1 MCFLFKT
8 TYYSYHFHKTKLISR
23 ADDQIYGDDEM
34 NTVVSIDGF
43 VNSSKNGELGKSIG
57 ELMKFIP
64 GSRKKDI
71 TRLFFYAS
79 LKEEIMKYYDEETA
93 REVSAHA
100 TFNDEQ
106 IASYQMPDGKF
117 ITVDKIARTIIIDDD
132 EPDEYWKVVSDG
144 FEKYQDDM
152 ILGFD
157 MNPLYIEISSYSAGV
172 GYGDFDYSTS
182 VRFEYLTDKEN
193 RPVLSY
199 LGEKGITLFGEV
211 VLYKDGGH
219 WKYGRVEDVKEFTVG
234 NAVITGVPIIN
245 GEPFIG
251 MIIPA
256 RFLGLP
262 SKDSETFISAL
273 KMSYRSL
280 KAEFDSIENLNAI
293 IQSTTELGNF
303 SVGSSIEAGVDY
315 SAKKLLFEISMDVL
329 NVTDFV
335 L

>member
-1 MCFLFKT
+1 
-8 TYYSYHFHKTKLISR
+8 
-23 ADDQIYGDDEM
+23 M

-43 VNSSKNGELGKSIG
+43 INSSKNGELGKNTR
-57 ELMKFIP
+57 EVMKFVP

-71 TRLFFYAS
+71 ARLFFYAS

-106 IASYQMPDGKF
+106 VVSYQMPDGKF
-117 ITVDKIARTIIIDDD
+117 LTVNKTTKTVIVDAD

-144 FEKYQDDM
+144 FEKYKDDM

-157 MNPLYIEISSYSAGV
+157 MNPIYIEIASYSANI

-182 VRFEYLTDKEN
+182 VRFEYLTDN
-193 RPVLSY
+193 GGRPVLSY
-199 LGEKGITLFGEV
+199 LGTKGITLLGEIV
-211 VLYKDGGH
+211 IYKDGGH
-219 WKYGRVEDVKEFTVG
+219 WKYGHVEDVKEFVVG
-234 NAVITGVPIIN
+234 NTVITGVPIIN
-245 GEPFIG
+245 GKPFIG
-251 MIIPA
+251 LMIPA

-262 SKDSETFISAL
+262 SKEPETFISSL
-273 KMSYRSL
+273 KMSYSSL
-280 KAEFDSIENLNAI
+280 RAEFDSIENLNAI

-303 SVGSSIEAGVDY
+303 SVGSSIEAGINY
-315 SAKKLLFEISMDVL
+315 SAKRLLFEICTDVL
-329 NVTDFV
+329 NITDFE